1 MKKAL
6 VVLFI
11 YSFFPS
17 VFIGQVS
24 YDTLITVARNF
35 IQQRWNALYPS
46 QPVDFIIADIYS
58 SGYDSIPNYYVINL
72 RPQGFIILAN
82 TYASV
87 PVLAYSFTS
96 TYDKNRYNPAFDW
109 WMKHRSREIQ
119 LLKQQKHEPHRCW
132 KQYMKSDANKVIK
145 SVAPLIITQW
155 DQGKYYNSMCPADPN
170 GPDGHCVTGC
180 VATAVSQLMYYHRWP
195 TSGTNCHSYVHPQ
208 YGTIAACFDTCF
220 YDYYEMT
227 PVLTNYN
234 HSAALLLYTTGIS
247 FDMLYGPYGSGV
259 WNHSVANSM
268 KAYFKFC
275 PETRYI
281 FRDST
286 TLNWDSLV
294 RTNLDTR
301 KPLYYAGWEDNT
313 YTMGHAFVC
322 DGYQDSGYYHFNW
335 GWGGYADGYYYSDQ
349 LNPAGSNFNISQE
362 LIVDIY
368 PDTLTHIYP
377 SYCNNDTI
385 IYNSGTI
392 HTNNGGTKKYLAN
405 SDCSWLIEPMCGTTI
420 QAQFYSFSL
429 EQGDTVFVYDG
440 ENVSAPLLGVYTKI
454 NPPILANQSGT
465 TVLKT
470 SGNKM
475 FVRFT
480 SDTVMEDYGFHLFF
494 KTQYCSV
501 DTLTSPN
508 GTISDG
514 SGNCDYQNF
523 TNCRWIIMPPNAQS
537 LKLTFTSFDLAS
549 NNTGDF
555 ISIYKNSIS
564 TSNLIAQFNGLNVP
578 TAPIYVPSG
587 IAVVRFIS
595 NSSVTSAGWDLQYE
609 DATQISQ
616 PNYASDYVKVYP
628 NPINMQTIVE
638 LSENVNKVDLYDITG
653 RILVSK
659 VVNNVNVLRFCEI
672 TPSLQKG
679 VYILKVN
686 NLSAPILNLTDF

>member
-11 YSFFPS
+11 NFYFSLIF
-17 VFIGQVS
+17 VGQVS
-24 YDTLITVARNF
+24 NDTLITVAKNF
-35 IQQRWNALYPS
+35 IHQRWNALHPS
-46 QPVDFIIADIYS
+46 QFVNFTIADIHS
-58 SGYDSIPNYYVINL
+58 FGNDSFPDYYVINF
-72 RPQGFIILAN
+72 RPQGFVIIAN

-96 TYDKNRYNPAFDW
+96 VYDKNRYNPAFDW

-119 LLKQQKHEPHRCW
+119 YLKQQKLDPHRNW
-132 KQYMKSDANKVIK
+132 KQYMKPDANKNIK
-145 SVAPLIITQW
+145 SVAPLVITQW

-195 TSGTNCHSYVHPQ
+195 LSGTGCHSYVHQQ

-220 YDYYEMT
+220 YDYNEMT

-234 HSAALLLYTTGIS
+234 YSAALLLYTTGIS
-247 FDMLYGPYGSGV
+247 FDMVYGPDGSGV

-294 RTNLDTR
+294 RTNLDAR

-349 LNPAGSNFNISQE
+349 LNPAGSNFNVSQE

-368 PDTLTHIYP
+368 PDTLTYVYP
-377 SYCNNDTI
+377 SYCSNDTV

-392 HTNNGGTKKYLAN
+392 NTNNGGAKKYLAN
-405 SDCSWLIEPMCGTTI
+405 ADCSWLVAPMCGTSI
-420 QAQFYSFSL
+420 QAQFYSFNL
-429 EQGDTVFVYDG
+429 AQGDTVFIYNG
-440 ENVSAPLLGVYTKI
+440 ENDQAPLLGIFTQN
-454 NPPILANQSGT
+454 NPPILVNQSGA

-480 SDTVMEDYGFHLFF
+480 SDASIEDYGFHLYY

-501 DTLTSPN
+501 DTLTSPS
-508 GTISDG
+508 GVVSDG
-514 SGNCDYQNF
+514 SGNCDYQNY

-537 LKLTFTSFDLAS
+537 LKLTFTAFDLAS

-564 TSNLIAQFNGLNVP
+564 SSNLIAQFNALNVP

-587 IAVVRFIS
+587 TAIVRFIS
-595 NSSVTSAGWDLQYE
+595 NSSVTSAGWELLYE
-609 DATQISQ
+609 DATHILPHLTTSE
-616 PNYASDYVKVYP
+616 YLRVYP
-628 NPINMQTIVE
+628 NPIHAQTIIELPENGGKVE
-638 LSENVNKVDLYDITG
+638 LFDVTG
-653 RILVSK
+653 RLLASK
-659 VVNNVNVLRFCEI
+659 IVDGNELHIREL

-679 VYILKVN
+679 VYILKAN
-686 NLSAPILNLTDF
+686 NQSARILNLNDF